1 MPSAMARVLRRL
13 RLMTLTTA
21 ALMLLAACG
30 GGAPAEDEATAPA
43 QGTTQE
49 TDTQSAAEEPAAP
62 ELDAAT
68 LRATINNALREHVFL
83 AATATGAALGG
94 DTAGFDAA
102 AAALGGNSEDIAAL
116 VGSVYGPEL
125 QETFLGLWN
134 SHIDM
139 VVRYTQGIA
148 AGDTAA
154 ADAAVAELTTY
165 SQTLADTFDQ
175 VTAGGLPASA
185 SQPLI
190 LDHVLTLKSVI
201 DKQQAGDAAGAFTDL
216 RTAMAHMD
224 MIAKP
229 LAGAIATQN
238 GIPGSVEGTPA
249 DLQAGLNGLLQEHV
263 LLAGTATGNA
273 LGGNTAGFEAAA
285 GAIGANTDDLAA
297 AVGSVYPDVQEAFRG
312 LWASHID
319 MVVRYTQGIAAN
331 DTAASDAAVAELT
344 EYVTTLANT
353 FEQVTGLPAS
363 ASSPLILQ
371 HVTTLKS
378 AIDAQKAGDLT
389 AAYTNLRA
397 AANHM
402 HEIANPLA
410 ATIVQQQ
417 GIS

>member
-1 MPSAMARVLRRL
+1 MPRALSRL
-13 RLMTLTTA
+13 RLATLTTV

-30 GGAPAEDEATAPA
+30 GGAPAEDEATAPD
-43 QGTTQE
+43 QGAAEQTE
-49 TDTQSAAEEPAAP
+49 TQSAAEEPAAP
-62 ELDAAT
+62 EIDAAS
-68 LRATINNALREHVFL
+68 LRAMLNNALREHVFL

-102 AAALGGNSEDIAAL
+102 AAAVGGNSEDIAAL

-148 AGDTAA
+148 ADDTAA
-154 ADAAVAELTTY
+154 ADAAVAELTEY
-165 SQTLADTFDQ
+165 VNTLA
-175 VTAGGLPASA
+175 S
-185 SQPLI
+185 
-190 LDHVLTLKSVI
+190 TL
-201 DKQQAGDAAGAFTDL
+201 
-216 RTAMAHMD
+216 
-224 MIAKP
+224 
-229 LAGAIATQN
+229 
-238 GIPGSVEGTPA
+238 
-249 DLQAGLNGLLQEHV
+249 
-263 LLAGTATGNA
+263 
-273 LGGNTAGFEAAA
+273 
-285 GAIGANTDDLAA
+285 
-297 AVGSVYPDVQEAFRG
+297 
-312 LWASHID
+312 
-319 MVVRYTQGIAAN
+319 
-331 DTAASDAAVAELT
+331 
-344 EYVTTLANT
+344 
-353 FEQVTGLPAS
+353 EQVTSLPAS

-417 GIS
+417 GLS

>member
-1 MPSAMARVLRRL
+1 MPRALSRL
-13 RLMTLTTA
+13 RLATLTTV

-30 GGAPAEDEATAPA
+30 GGAPAEDEATAPD
-43 QGTTQE
+43 QGAAEQTE
-49 TDTQSAAEEPAAP
+49 TQSAAEEPAAP
-62 ELDAAT
+62 EIDAAS
-68 LRATINNALREHVFL
+68 LRAMLNNALREHVFL

-102 AAALGGNSEDIAAL
+102 AAAVGGNSEDIAAL

-148 AGDTAA
+148 ADDTAA

-175 VTAGGLPASA
+175 VTEGGLPASA

-201 DKQQAGDAAGAFTDL
+201 DKQKAGDVAGSFTDL
-216 RTAMAHMD
+216 RTAMNHMD

-249 DLQAGLNGLLQEHV
+249 DLQTGLNALLQEHV

-285 GAIGANTDDLAA
+285 GAVGANTDDLAA
-297 AVGSVYPDVQEAFRG
+297 AIGSIYPDVQEPFRG

-319 MVVRYTQGIAAN
+319 MVVRYTQGIAAD
-331 DTAASDAAVAELT
+331 DTAAADAAVAELT
-344 EYVTTLANT
+344 EYVNTLAST
-353 FEQVTGLPAS
+353 LEQVTSLPAS

-417 GIS
+417 GLS